1 MSEIKV
7 TLISEDFEISPGLA
21 DDGYSVGMEVMA
33 TTTPPFTGPTTQPEN
48 SAAAVESETLFVGG
62 HPIKGRNG

>member
-7 TLISEDFEISPGLA
+7 TLIPEDFEISPALA
-21 DDGYSVGMEVMA
+21 TDGYSVGMEVIA
-33 TTTPPFTGPTTQPEN
+33 TTTPPYVEGDGWSGN
-48 SAAAVESETLFVGG
+48 AVSSTEETLFVGG